1 MAISVVR
8 KRRGAG
14 PFPAGTQ
21 GQRLHY
27 LHYGLSRFRAG
38 QLLCLPTRI
47 SAQAGGRVAAG
58 RRSGLA
64 PAAKAPVRVWVA
76 VLFPLDEITCLNTSG
91 RKAAIQTSR
100 QIEHAVS
107 LQIERGIPE
116 SGLRLSHFSCLVNLS
131 HVTRV
136 EWDTLTP
143 GIQANPFPPAAVFSR
158 LYGPLCGISEIRTPP
173 FPETGT
179 AEFFYARV
187 SGSSRAVLAE
197 KTSSSASSTSG
208 WWPGIPAHVKAWV
221 EALVSLWQGMP
232 NMTL

>member
-1 MAISVVR
+1 M
-8 KRRGAG
+8 
-14 PFPAGTQ
+14 
-21 GQRLHY
+21 
-27 LHYGLSRFRAG
+27 
-38 QLLCLPTRI
+38 
-47 SAQAGGRVAAG
+47 
-58 RRSGLA
+58 
-64 PAAKAPVRVWVA
+64 WVA
-76 VLFPLDEITCLNTSG
+76 VLFPLDEIICLNTSG
-91 RKAAIQTSR
+91 RKTAIQTSR

-116 SGLRLSHFSCLVNLS
+116 SGLLPKPFQLS

-136 EWDTLTP
+136 EGDTLTL
-143 GIQANPFPPAAVFSR
+143 GTQANPFPPAAVFSR

>member
-1 MAISVVR
+1 M
-8 KRRGAG
+8 
-14 PFPAGTQ
+14 
-21 GQRLHY
+21 Y
-27 LHYGLSRFRAG
+27 
-38 QLLCLPTRI
+38 C
-47 SAQAGGRVAAG
+47 
-58 RRSGLA
+58 
-64 PAAKAPVRVWVA
+64 
-76 VLFPLDEITCLNTSG
+76 
-91 RKAAIQTSR
+91 
-100 QIEHAVS
+100 
-107 LQIERGIPE
+107 
-116 SGLRLSHFSCLVNLS
+116 HFSCLVNLS

>member
-1 MAISVVR
+1 MST
-8 KRRGAG
+8 
-14 PFPAGTQ
+14 P
-21 GQRLHY
+21 
-27 LHYGLSRFRAG
+27 S
-38 QLLCLPTRI
+38 
-47 SAQAGGRVAAG
+47 
-58 RRSGLA
+58 
-64 PAAKAPVRVWVA
+64 
-76 VLFPLDEITCLNTSG
+76 LFKLKEEFQNQDFC
-91 RKAAIQTSR
+91 
-100 QIEHAVS
+100 
-107 LQIERGIPE
+107 
-116 SGLRLSHFSCLVNLS
+116 LSHFSCLVNLS

-143 GIQANPFPPAAVFSR
+143 GTQANPFPSAVGTIPTLWSDMWNPFPPAAVFSR

>member
-1 MAISVVR
+1 MST
-8 KRRGAG
+8 
-14 PFPAGTQ
+14 P
-21 GQRLHY
+21 
-27 LHYGLSRFRAG
+27 S
-38 QLLCLPTRI
+38 
-47 SAQAGGRVAAG
+47 
-58 RRSGLA
+58 
-64 PAAKAPVRVWVA
+64 
-76 VLFPLDEITCLNTSG
+76 LFKLKEEFQNQDFC
-91 RKAAIQTSR
+91 
-100 QIEHAVS
+100 
-107 LQIERGIPE
+107 
-116 SGLRLSHFSCLVNLS
+116 LSHFSCLVNLS

-136 EWDTLTP
+136 EWDTLTL
-143 GIQANPFPPAAVFSR
+143 GTQANLFPPAAVFSR

-208 WWPGIPAHVKAWV
+208 WWPGIPAHVKAWG